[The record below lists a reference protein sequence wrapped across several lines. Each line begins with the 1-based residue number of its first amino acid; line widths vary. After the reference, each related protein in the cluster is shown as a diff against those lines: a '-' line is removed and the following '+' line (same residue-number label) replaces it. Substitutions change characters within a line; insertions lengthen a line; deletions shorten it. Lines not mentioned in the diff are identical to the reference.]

1 MENVSLRFMAVVEEM
16 ETGFYIFL
24 QIFTCVKIQNLFTNY
39 QILEYIWVRDHLR
52 VKADV

>member
-24 QIFTCVKIQNLFTNY
+24 QIYYIMLKYKTYLLKPYDNYNY
-39 QILEYIWVRDHLR
+39 QILEYI
-52 VKADV
+52 